1 MATSWAGITT
11 DIPRSKDLLFSRDEP
26 SCGDWI
32 NLYTDMKWSMPR
44 PAYED
49 SFRDGRRE
57 VWIHADGA
65 LVRRADSSEPKRKE
79 IAREMNG
86 RGVHRGGLHEIFLGE
101 IGWSGASKFFDN
113 PYFSHLGWAGDINP
127 DVIAAIAASQGY
139 TREKGG
145 FDCSVTS
152 ETISLRIPTERM
164 LGLLK
169 AEWSG
174 IAATY
179 VNERGSVLAFD
190 PSANVPGPSA
200 FLVRSD
206 TLQELLRI
214 HDLAVCWVIQGEKVD
229 ATGSPNYRVHARRSF
244 HGVFI
249 WDGVEMSGDYSF
261 DKIESLSEED

>member
-1 MATSWAGITT
+1 MFALNSKPVSSNGVVVER
-11 DIPRSKDLLFSRDEP
+11 PRACK
-26 SCGDWI
+26 
-32 NLYTDMKWSMPR
+32 
-44 PAYED
+44 
-49 SFRDGRRE
+49 RR
-57 VWIHADGA
+57 V
-65 LVRRADSSEPKRKE
+65 P
-79 IAREMNG
+79 
-86 RGVHRGGLHEIFLGE
+86 F
-101 IGWSGASKFFDN
+101 WSGASKFFDN